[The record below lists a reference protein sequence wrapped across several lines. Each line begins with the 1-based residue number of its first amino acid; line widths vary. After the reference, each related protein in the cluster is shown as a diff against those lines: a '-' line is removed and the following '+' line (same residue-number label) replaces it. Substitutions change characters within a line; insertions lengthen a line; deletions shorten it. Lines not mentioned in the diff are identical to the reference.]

1 MIHGNGHML
10 YAPSTIGRIIFRLG
24 NMLLLQVEGSC
35 PYRLP
40 RPIPS
45 RIPESPSIMGMN
57 NSSTAVTGLCVVFR
71 LVELVYVIDA
81 DADGGVCVGG
91 GGGCSC
97 VLVEVRTETEM
108 ATDALIDGH
117 PVSGLIIA
125 LRSL

>member
-1 MIHGNGHML
+1 M
-10 YAPSTIGRIIFRLG
+10 S
-24 NMLLLQVEGSC
+24 
-35 PYRLP
+35 
-40 RPIPS
+40 
-45 RIPESPSIMGMN
+45 IPESPSIMGMN

-81 DADGGVCVGG
+81 DADADADGGVCVGG

-97 VLVEVRTETEM
+97 VLVEVRTETESEM

>member
-1 MIHGNGHML
+1 M
-10 YAPSTIGRIIFRLG
+10 
-24 NMLLLQVEGSC
+24 
-35 PYRLP
+35 
-40 RPIPS
+40 
-45 RIPESPSIMGMN
+45 
-57 NSSTAVTGLCVVFR
+57 
-71 LVELVYVIDA
+71 YVIDA